1 MEKLTE
7 KRRNYR
13 SIRRVVLGLFLLFT
27 TPVFA
32 DINTD
37 CANNQNCYNS
47 GEYIYESGQDLVD
60 LYNQA
65 GTTNLNAGDDQWSS
79 SVTLGNTWNRWGKSW
94 DKARMLSLIHI

>member
-1 MEKLTE
+1 MET
-7 KRRNYR
+7 NSR
-13 SIRRVVLGLFLLFT
+13 SKTIRGQIRRIVFGVALLFA

-32 DINTD
+32 DTNTD

-47 GEYIYESGQDLVD
+47 GAYIYESGQDLID

-79 SVTLGNTWNRWGKSW
+79 SVTLSNTWNRWGKSW
-94 DKARMLSLIHI
+94 GNSSTSCD